1 MSNEQKA
8 QESDKPPSI
17 WLQPKPVWRIAVL
30 ANIKDDNA
38 ERPADVPPDAY
49 ADYDHIETIRL
60 IQAAL
65 ETDGHKTEFIMADQK
80 LPFELKKYKP
90 DICFNIAEGLGGDAR
105 EAQTPALL
113 EMLRIP
119 YTASR
124 LLANAIALD
133 KTLTKRLWRDR
144 GLPVAPFQE
153 FNIGDEPLRHELR
166 FPLFVKPAREGTG
179 MGVDMKAKV
188 ETESELRERINY
200 VINAY
205 KQPALV
211 ETYLPGRE
219 FTVGQI
225 GRPDAPLYS
234 RHPEWYAADGYHRFP
249 IMEVESSR
257 AATPGIYSHAAKA
270 HLLGEEGAPE
280 YLCPADIPADLA
292 KKLNHLAL
300 RGHTILGA
308 LDVSRV
314 DIRLDAEGQ
323 PRLIEIN
330 PLPGLTPGYSD
341 LCIEAA
347 ADGILYEDLILEILY
362 LSAGRWGLLKPRNFP
377 IKSTRNPSQIGS

>member
-1 MSNEQKA
+1 MSTEQKV
-8 QESDKPPSI
+8 QESEKPPSN
-17 WLQPKPVWRIAVL
+17 WPQPKPVWRIAVL

-49 ADYDHIETIRL
+49 ADYDHIETIHL

-65 ETDGHKTEFIMADQK
+65 ETDGHKTKFIMADQS

-113 EMLRIP
+113 EMLHIP

-124 LLANAIALD
+124 LLTNAIALD

-179 MGVDMKAKV
+179 MGVDMKARV
-188 ETESELRERINY
+188 ETEPELRERVNY
-200 VINAY
+200 VINSY

-225 GRPDAPLYS
+225 GRPDAALFS

-257 AATPGIYSHAAKA
+257 AATPGIYSNAAKS

-280 YLCPADIPADLA
+280 YLCPADIPPDLA
-292 KKLNHLAL
+292 KKLHHLSL

-341 LCIEAA
+341 LCIEAE
-347 ADGILYEDLILEILY
+347 ADGIAYEDLILEILY
-362 LSAGRWGLLKPRNFP
+362 LSAGRWGLLKPRDLP
-377 IKSTRNPSQIGS
+377 SKPGKNPGSSES